1 MIKATTLVV
10 LFSCLAGIIAISLEK
25 RDSGHVHEHDPHND
39 YHVPQHGYEP
49 PSHHASSYEPSV
61 ASYSYETP
69 STSYGEPSYEPSYE
83 TPYNPL
89 PDITPIIVGILA
101 LLGLSM
107 LFPNN
112 VRIDNVRRKRS
123 AAEGKRVKS
132 HEQYKKVMI
141 TDIY

>member
-1 MIKATTLVV
+1 MIKATSLVI
-10 LFSCLAGIIAISLEK
+10 LFACLTGTIALSLEK
-25 RDSGHVHEHDPHND
+25 RDSDHAHERDHAHEHAPHND
-39 YHVPQHGYEP
+39 YHVPEQGYEP
-49 PSHHASSYEPSV
+49 PHHASY
-61 ASYSYETP
+61 
-69 STSYGEPSYEPSYE
+69 EPSYEPSYDTPAVSYGE
-83 TPYNPL
+83 PSYDHHEPSYEAPYNPL

-132 HEQYKKVMI
+132 HKY
-141 TDIY
+141 